1 MLLRCRTTGPTNIE
15 FGGRGGR
22 SQALQYIFVYRQI
35 GRPNEMTPHTG
46 WRVGA
51 QCGVVISHEY
61 GPLSTTVPIK
71 NCPPYCV
78 RPVGE
83 RAKRLQMGR
92 DIGAAVHCFIGIRS
106 WGDACLRHAT
116 RTFTYVYASAA
127 LSHKHNRNAF
137 LGRCVPTTRY
147 AYVYASA
154 ALSHKH
160 KFLRRLV
167 EFLRQ
172 RYAALKKI

>member
-127 LSHKHNRNAF
+127 LSHKH
-137 LGRCVPTTRY
+137 
-147 AYVYASA
+147 
-154 ALSHKH
+154 

-172 RYAALKKI
+172 RYAGTNRIEKI